1 MSKQTKQNLNNEK
14 EDKVNSSKEN
24 CSKGK
29 SNINGNQNEKK
40 ENKKDDIQVHYIL
53 LHNFSKDKK
62 KSENS
67 KNSGTIQSIFINK
80 NLRITLSKIKNQ
92 KKGGPNNSKNIF
104 NRKSLTKE
112 NYSLNSNILSKK
124 NMTPSQSLVNTN
136 NETNYDYDS
145 DNKQKYNILNFLDKS
160 NKFSI
165 LEKKKII
172 LLIFP

>member
-62 KSENS
+62 KE
-67 KNSGTIQSIFINK
+67 
-80 NLRITLSKIKNQ
+80 
-92 KKGGPNNSKNIF
+92 
-104 NRKSLTKE
+104 
-112 NYSLNSNILSKK
+112 
-124 NMTPSQSLVNTN
+124 
-136 NETNYDYDS
+136 
-145 DNKQKYNILNFLDKS
+145 
-160 NKFSI
+160 
-165 LEKKKII
+165 
-172 LLIFP
+172 